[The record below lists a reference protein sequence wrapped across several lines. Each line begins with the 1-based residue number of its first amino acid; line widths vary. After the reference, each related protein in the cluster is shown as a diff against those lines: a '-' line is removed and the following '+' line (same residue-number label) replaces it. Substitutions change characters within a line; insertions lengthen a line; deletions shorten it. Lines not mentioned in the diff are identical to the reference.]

1 MFTLLMTHP
10 VPFAYSHFGNLV
22 EKMNLQTDGYRDFAW
37 KFAYES
43 SHFSQRIQRSRADLG
58 HLSLQLPNE
67 PLTMQSAHCKLHVNV
82 LERVG

>member
-22 EKMNLQTDGYRDFAW
+22 EKMNLQTDGYREFAW

-43 SHFSQRIQRSRADLG
+43 RHFSQRIQRSRADLG